1 MTKPI
6 IIEERH
12 SLLDEF
18 NKIFESNPLA
28 ARVYAFDNRPNTQ
41 RVLFFDESKTKFQI
55 IHELSIYGVSITM
68 EKYFRAKRVR
78 KIFVNN
84 GKFYFSADGKK
95 LKQLAYYDLDSI
107 EKTIIYER
115 YPWIRMFEENIVQSP
130 FNIATNHKL
139 YSLHKLLSYI
149 YKCPFPQARLIHAYF
164 SRGGACNGGNLLQY
178 IKNKTLINLPNT
190 NKEILFSLLGDTLEM
205 AWKLNM
211 KVDASWSLKRL
222 TNEHDRMSRIIT
234 DLLYS
239 ANNKEL
245 VLRDIFRDFAEF
257 SGFALIHDTKSL
269 SYEGMTQ
276 KHCVASY
283 ASSINSGHCA
293 IYHVDKYT
301 LELRYSNGALKFGQC
316 SGYQNCIP
324 VHSFTVSIKE
334 LIDEF
339 NKEKGLAGVI
349 EHGRGFGEGGIV
361 NNDWRN
367 GEWQLN
373 DERDEAVIPF

>member
-1 MTKPI
+1 M
-6 IIEERH
+6 
-12 SLLDEF
+12 DEF
-18 NKIFESNPLA
+18 NKMYEANPLA
-28 ARVYAFDNRPNTQ
+28 ARVFALDNHPNTN
-41 RVLFFDESKTKFQI
+41 RVLFFDEFKTKFQI
-55 IHELSIYGVSITM
+55 IHEISNYGVSVTM
-68 EKYFRAKRVR
+68 KKYFRNKRYR

-95 LKQLAYYDLDSI
+95 LKQLAYYDLDAD
-107 EKTIIYER
+107 EKNIIYER

-164 SRGGACNGGNLLQY
+164 SRGTCNGSRNNLLQY
-178 IKNKTLINLPNT
+178 IKNKTLVNLQNT
-190 NKEILFSLLGDTLEM
+190 NKDILFSLLGDTLEM
-205 AWKLNM
+205 AYKLNM

-222 TNEHDRMSRIIT
+222 TNEHDKMSRIIT

-245 VLRDIFRDFAEF
+245 VLREIFKDFAEF

-283 ASSINSGHCA
+283 ASSINSGYCA

-301 LELRYSNGALKFGQC
+301 LELRYSNGALRFGQC
-316 SGYQNCIP
+316 SGYQNCSAP
-324 VHSFTVSIKE
+324 TE
-334 LIDEF
+334 LKLLIQKVIYEF
-339 NKEKGLAGVI
+339 NEAKGLVGVV
-349 EHGRGFGEGGIV
+349 EHKFPQGGLAY
-361 NNDWRN
+361 N

-373 DERDEAVIPF
+373 GGRDEAIIPF